1 MNHPNPFVRCCTEGC
16 RSFLNATTEFDD
28 DGRSWRCC
36 FCGVYND
43 IPYGFR
49 TESKSDRKRGRLDMQ
64 HSTME
69 YEVGDNFC
77 TRDPLL
83 SRLGGITMLL
93 IDTSISA
100 RQSNQLSITTKSLLE
115 SIFNPAIASLSKGKR
130 YALLTYDY
138 SSVHLYSFSG
148 KSFTTVAIPDLSD
161 LFVPLS
167 LSEMVAT
174 VGVGEAGGNNLSACL
189 SALPSMFPP
198 SLSLK
203 LNSLGTDRT
212 SAFGPALLVAS
223 HVLASGCG
231 QGSLLAFVGSRPG
244 NGVGALRNREIDVH
258 KNADGRLF
266 RPEGARVGLVDG
278 VKENSVLVGGGGGGG
293 GEHCEEKKEEKEKNK
308 KEKEK
313 EKDKI
318 EKDFSNP
325 KPKTFAYSPHF
336 YSNVGSHLRRCNVS
350 ATILVATSGYADLA
364 ALSRLPS
371 STGGKVFRFGYL
383 SQSPPLQVARYDAAI
398 RDLIVGPFLNPTK
411 IAYDAVVRVRVSKG
425 LVVTGVK
432 CPWGDERCGLASC
445 GTIADSYETTGFV
458 PGNGEHLFR
467 SGSAEVNGRRAKK
480 AQAAGKTAF
489 SLPILTPDSTFDAD
503 LEFDQ
508 DVLNEAYNSLRDGL
522 GGVVSIQLTT
532 LYTTFFGKRR
542 LRVSNV
548 DFDTSMNSQ
557 KVALGADLR
566 VLSSILTRRA
576 VNVARREGI
585 MAARQ
590 EVSER
595 SERGNI
601 TTKLLFTYKTHIH

>member
-1 MNHPNPFVRCCTEGC
+1 
-16 RSFLNATTEFDD
+16 
-28 DGRSWRCC
+28 
-36 FCGVYND
+36 
-43 IPYGFR
+43 
-49 TESKSDRKRGRLDMQ
+49 
-64 HSTME
+64 
-69 YEVGDNFC
+69 
-77 TRDPLL
+77 
-83 SRLGGITMLL
+83 
-93 IDTSISA
+93 
-100 RQSNQLSITTKSLLE
+100 
-115 SIFNPAIASLSKGKR
+115 
-130 YALLTYDY
+130 
-138 SSVHLYSFSG
+138 
-148 KSFTTVAIPDLSD
+148 
-161 LFVPLS
+161 
-167 LSEMVAT
+167 
-174 VGVGEAGGNNLSACL
+174 
-189 SALPSMFPP
+189 
-198 SLSLK
+198 
-203 LNSLGTDRT
+203 
-212 SAFGPALLVAS
+212 
-223 HVLASGCG
+223 
-231 QGSLLAFVGSRPG
+231 
-244 NGVGALRNREIDVH
+244 
-258 KNADGRLF
+258 
-266 RPEGARVGLVDG
+266 
-278 VKENSVLVGGGGGGG
+278 
-293 GEHCEEKKEEKEKNK
+293 
-308 KEKEK
+308 
-313 EKDKI
+313 
-318 EKDFSNP
+318 
-325 KPKTFAYSPHF
+325 
-336 YSNVGSHLRRCNVS
+336 VS

-566 VLSSILTRRA
+566 VLSSILTKRA

-601 TTKLLFTYKTHIH
+601 TTKLLFTYKTHIHYKTTSTTKQLN